1 VVEGRRGGRQEEI
14 HKAERP
20 AAGKKRDTQQ
30 VFTLL
35 PLPLLSVV
43 VVDVGAL
50 CQEMRSGR

>member
-1 VVEGRRGGRQEEI
+1 MVEGRRGGRQEEI